1 MKLYAFV
8 AVLAVMVASAF
19 GQTIELGSP
28 QNGDVLTIGQN
39 FTVQVV
45 QPDSLASV
53 IQIGIALA
61 IDSCSNGVC
70 PQPTSQLGEV
80 LYAGPWTP
88 TGHAEGGFYQNFT
101 VQVGEYTNPGPA
113 VFTLVHSCLLGAG
126 PVPFTEFRNASVTTQ
141 SCNVKST

>member
-8 AVLAVMVASAF
+8 TVLAMMAASAF

-45 QPDSLASV
+45 QPESMASV

-61 IDSCSNGVC
+61 IASCNNGVC
-70 PQPTSQLGEV
+70 PQPTSQLGDV
-80 LYAGPWTP
+80 VYAGPWTP
-88 TGHAEGGFYQNFT
+88 TAHAEGGFYQNFT
-101 VQVGEYTNPGPA
+101 FQVGEYSTPGPA

-126 PVPFTEFRNASVTTQ
+126 PVPFTEFRNASVTIQ
-141 SCNVKST
+141 SCK